1 VSRFANLEARL
12 DTKTD
17 KEQLKSVESQRSL
30 ETPIDTIL
38 SFLDEGP
45 RK

>member
-1 VSRFANLEARL
+1 MSRFANLEAWL

-17 KEQLKSVESQRSL
+17 KEQLKNVESQRSL
-30 ETPIDTIL
+30 EAPIDTFL

-45 RK
+45 QK